1 MTPVVHMLTG
11 MEGTPPSM
19 STTIR
24 TIEVSG
30 TPFARGEQY
39 GAAAADL
46 IDAAIDYYEEAFGQQ
61 SGLTWAAVRE
71 QAGGWLPRCREAAP
85 DIVTEL
91 EGVAAGA
98 GRDVLDLM
106 ALNVRGEIIYDQGSR
121 RPAVDP
127 ELAAEEERDSSDGCT
142 SFSLARGASGD
153 GHTYAGQNWDWR
165 TGTQGTVVVVRLV
178 QDPLPTLIMQLE
190 AGQIGRHGVNSA
202 GIALNANGL
211 GGRFAGTSGLPQ
223 TFIRRMTL
231 NQSEL
236 PDAINTLVRTDAHI
250 ASNAL
255 LTDRSGFSI
264 DLEITPSGIDWVYP
278 EQGLLVHGNHYQ
290 ASVPPQLAGR
300 YRPVSADS
308 LFRVPQARAG
318 LERVREATG
327 RDAALDAIRAAM
339 SDHLGYPESVC
350 THPDERRPAVRRW
363 STLLSSCVDLTTG
376 DYFVT
381 NGTPCDHPYEILPWN
396 AFDGPGSRHTTPT
409 LPMEAHR

>member
-1 MTPVVHMLTG
+1 MLTG
-11 MEGTPPSM
+11 AERTSPDM

-24 TIEVSG
+24 TIEISG
-30 TPFARGEQY
+30 APFERGVQY
-39 GAAAADL
+39 GEAAADL
-46 IDAAIDYYEEAFGQQ
+46 ISSAIEYYEAAFGQQ
-61 SGLTWAAVRE
+61 AGLTWAEVRD
-71 QAGGWLPRCREAAP
+71 QAASWLPACRDVAP
-85 DIVTEL
+85 DIVREL
-91 EGVAAGA
+91 EGIAAGS
-98 GRDVLDLM
+98 GRDLLDLM
-106 ALNVRGEIIYDQGSR
+106 ALNLRGEIIYDQGSN
-121 RPAVDP
+121 RPRQQVDP
-127 ELAAEEERDSSDGCT
+127 EEERDSSDGCT
-142 SFSLARGASGD
+142 SFSLTGTAAGD

-165 TGTQGTVVVVRLV
+165 AGTQHTVVVVRIV

-211 GGRFAGTSGLPQ
+211 GGRFGASVGLPQ

-236 PDAINTLVRTDAHI
+236 PDAINTLVRTNAHI
-250 ASNAL
+250 SSNAL

-264 DLEITPSGIDWVYP
+264 DLEITPDGIDWLYP
-278 EQGLLVHGNHYQ
+278 DDGLLVHGNHYQ
-290 ASVPPQLAGR
+290 ASVPPQLAGH

-308 LFRVPQARAG
+308 LFRVPQARSG
-318 LERVREATG
+318 LERVRNTDG
-327 RDAALDAIRAAM
+327 RDETLAGIRAAM

-350 THPDERRPAVRRW
+350 THPDERRPAVRQW

-396 AFDGPGSRHTTPT
+396 AFDGPGSRFTTPT

>member
-1 MTPVVHMLTG
+1 
-11 MEGTPPSM
+11 M

-30 TPFARGEQY
+30 SPFERGTQY
-39 GAAAADL
+39 GEAAEDL
-46 IDAAIDYYEEAFGQQ
+46 IASAIDYYADAFGQQ
-61 SGLTWAAVRE
+61 SGLTWAAVRT
-71 QAGGWLPRCREAAP
+71 QAASWLPACRDAAP
-85 DIVTEL
+85 DVVSEL
-91 EGVAAGA
+91 EGVAAGS
-98 GRDVLDLM
+98 GRDLLDLM
-106 ALNVRGEIIYDQGSR
+106 ALNVRGEIIYDQRSAGVRS
-121 RPAVDP
+121 PLSAD
-127 ELAAEEERDSSDGCT
+127 EERDSSDGCT
-142 SFSLARGASGD
+142 SFSLADGASGD

-165 TGTQGTVVVVRLV
+165 AGTQHTVVIVRVV

-211 GGRFAGTSGLPQ
+211 GGRFDSAVGLPQ

-264 DLEITPSGIDWVYP
+264 DLEITPTGIDWVYP
-278 EQGLLVHGNHYQ
+278 DRGLLVHGNHYQ

-308 LFRVPQARAG
+308 LFRVPRARTG
-318 LERVREATG
+318 LERVRAAAD
-327 RDAALDAIRAAM
+327 RDAALRYIRTAM

-350 THPDERRPAVRRW
+350 THPDERRPAVRQW

-396 AFDGPGSRHTTPT
+396 AFDGPGSRYTTPT

>member
-1 MTPVVHMLTG
+1 MLTG
-11 MEGTPPSM
+11 AERTPPDL

-24 TIEVSG
+24 TIEISG
-30 TPFARGEQY
+30 APFERGTQY
-39 GAAAADL
+39 GEAAADL
-46 IDAAIDYYEEAFGQQ
+46 ISSAVEYYEAAFGQQ
-61 SGLTWAAVRE
+61 AGLTWSAVRD
-71 QAGGWLPRCREAAP
+71 QAASWIPACRDAAP
-85 DIVTEL
+85 DVVREL
-91 EGVAAGA
+91 EGVAAGS
-98 GRDVLDLM
+98 GRDLLDLM
-106 ALNVRGEIIYDQGSR
+106 ALNLRGEIIYDQGSTR
-121 RPAVDP
+121 TRPIYP
-127 ELAAEEERDSSDGCT
+127 EEERDSSDGCT
-142 SFSLARGASGD
+142 SFSLSGGAAGD

-165 TGTQGTVVVVRLV
+165 AGTQHTVVIVRIV

-211 GGRFAGTSGLPQ
+211 GGRFGASVGLPQ

-236 PDAINTLVRTDAHI
+236 PDAINTLVRTNAHI
-250 ASNAL
+250 SSNAL

-264 DLEITPSGIDWVYP
+264 DLEITPTGIDWVYP
-278 EQGLLVHGNHYQ
+278 DDGLLVHGNHYQ
-290 ASVPPQLAGR
+290 ASVPPQLAGH

-308 LFRVPQARAG
+308 LFRVPQARSG
-318 LERVREATG
+318 LERVRHADG
-327 RDAALDAIRAAM
+327 RAETLAGIRAAM

-350 THPDERRPAVRRW
+350 THPDERRPAVRQW
-363 STLLSSCVDLTTG
+363 STLLSSCVARTTG

-396 AFDGPGSRHTTPT
+396 AFDGPGSRFTTPT